1 MARWLVI
8 LGLAMTQC
16 LDFAAAEPQAS
27 DIPVPKGR
35 PARRPPAPKAA
46 MTPQS
51 SGRVEQSTVGESA
64 AEEAH
69 HSAVESGPPANSRG
83 SVGACTD
90 GKKVVSTYYWEG
102 QRTASGERFD
112 PHGMTAA
119 HRTLPFGTRLTVSN
133 PLTGKSVI
141 VIINDRGPFV
151 SGVGIDLSLGA
162 AQALG
167 MRGTGAVCIQ

>member
-1 MARWLVI
+1 
-8 LGLAMTQC
+8 MTQC

-27 DIPVPKGR
+27 DIPAPKGR
-35 PARRPPAPKAA
+35 PARRPPAPKVAV
-46 MTPQS
+46 TPRS
-51 SGRVEQSTVGESA
+51 PGPVEEATVGESA

-69 HSAVESGPPANSRG
+69 HSPVQGSPPANTRG
-83 SVGACTD
+83 AVGACAD

-102 QRTASGERFD
+102 RRTASGERFD
-112 PHGMTAA
+112 PRGMTAA
-119 HRTLPFGTRLTVSN
+119 HRTLPFGTRLSVAN
-133 PLTGKSVI
+133 PMTGKSVI

-151 SGVGIDLSLGA
+151 SGVGLDLSLGA